1 MKKKLVTLAL
11 MAAFSFIALPVGGS
25 EANAQ
30 RRWNGDR
37 SRYGCTY
44 QRQRR
49 SNDRRWRDR
58 RSYNDRRQTR
68 RLYRY
73 RNYGQYRRSYVGSR
87 RARYVP
93 RYYWSNGYRRV
104 RYVRV
109 W

>member
-1 MKKKLVTLAL
+1 MKNKLIVLAL

-37 SRYGCTY
+37 ARQGRQYLR
-44 QRQRR
+44 QRRGNDRHWRARR
-49 SNDRRWRDR
+49 SNDRRFRNR
-58 RSYNDRRQTR
+58 RSFG
-68 RLYRY
+68 Y
-73 RNYGQYRRSYVGSR
+73 RNYGQYRRSYGNR
-87 RARYVP
+87 RVRYVP

-109 W
+109 YY